1 MMRRPLFERTL
12 IAIVALVLP
21 AAVLAQNAQ
30 PAPMPQRLIEPPPR
44 DSAITPSPKE
54 TIPGIADPEKGVV
67 RPAGAVDP
75 STLDLSK
82 GK

>member
-1 MMRRPLFERTL
+1 MRPRFELALTV
-12 IAIVALVLP
+12 IVALLP

-54 TIPGIADPEKGVV
+54 TIPGLADPEKGVV